1 MTIPRVLISVRSP
14 DQKWSTS
21 DCLTCVIDTGSN
33 FNILHLS
40 ALSDTTVIDKTNK
53 PSLRAVNGS
62 VTQFLGTASLR
73 IKFLNPATFQSI
85 NNSERDCLFHITDS
99 LPITV
104 ILGMPFLHSCVIE
117 NQLKRL
123 TMKTKRKLVS
133 IPFAQNFSFFSQ
145 EAFLS
150 TDIDHTFYQSQ
161 VDKNLE
167 KYKKILKDT
176 DDSTPKDPLKN
187 VQINPKLSQDV
198 QDEIRIL
205 IQRYKHVF
213 QIRTDVG
220 SLFKNGDHEPL
231 KIYLSSRV
239 FQPLAMY
246 PIPETTYPELE
257 KQLNDWLSAG
267 IIEEASDH
275 SEFLSPLK
283 PVPKKSGETRF
294 CLDTRA
300 INSITIPIRCHPPKI
315 MDLVR
320 RASGHKYYTC
330 LDIASF
336 FLSFRLDESSRPLV
350 SFQSPINGKIFQFA
364 VSIFG
369 LRNSMENAI
378 ILMQNEM
385 SSIEG
390 SQQFMVNYVDDV
402 CIYHNDLSD
411 HLFDVERV
419 LQKLESCN
427 LKLKPSK
434 VEIAMHECDL
444 FGFRLN
450 STGFTV
456 SPSKKTA
463 ILKIPEPKTKKELET
478 ILGKASYYRNLLPPK
493 PGMGYFT
500 YQFRDLR
507 GNAKFKF
514 QDHHRKAFA
523 ELKTAMYNFTMLQR
537 LLPSDQHLIVRSD
550 ASHSHWA
557 GSLAAVRNGKEVH
570 IFNVSKAFAGPALR
584 YAICRK
590 ELVGALM
597 TLYEFKDDLYGRE
610 TVELHTDN
618 ASCFFLLNH
627 PEKIVVDSQV
637 FQNMFYNIRH
647 IRFKPVRVSGKT
659 ADWGLIDRLSRSG
672 KQIKITSKNV
682 EQLLTIEDDPHPE
695 DLVCLADLRPVH
707 TRVNGR
713 LLTAPLFDLKVLE
726 HIKNEIKNDP
736 DYVKNNIVPERL
748 RHLLL
753 RSLHQVGHI
762 GVVRMAS
769 ILTNNGITWKKRN
782 ADIELTVRQCN
793 SCSMRKPNNRP
804 VNCVTNVINV
814 LEPKTCVSID
824 ISTVGQP
831 AVFHTLVMIDEYTH
845 FITARRIV
853 SKLSYVNVA
862 NTLLTMLAAYAPMCR
877 VIRLDNASYFNK
889 DFEAFLASL
898 GIRCSFA
905 ARSSSRANGRV
916 ERSIFSVSQ
925 QFMFKLG
932 EFPHLNSFRPIE
944 IDLLLET
951 ICLLIN
957 MTHKVHGITPY
968 TLTYGRQV
976 IYNELEFPSIASSN
990 LNVYEE
996 RLTNRIRSLQKIIKL
1011 SMDKPQKSDQ
1021 TGLFKPGDLVRIKT
1035 YQKAGQNK
1043 LQRLYFSPH
1052 VFEIQTIITNRRT
1065 YKLQNVRDENDIRI
1079 VPDRHCRLVLK
1090 KEERQIVDKEK
1101 PKIDKAYEEYKTNV
1115 INEVQKRES
1124 SNKPIQLRQ
1133 GRARNAQP
1141 EKHTMTLR
1149 KRS

>member
-1 MTIPRVLISVRSP
+1 MTIPRVLISVRLP
-14 DQKWSTS
+14 DHKWSAS

-40 ALSDTTVIDKTNK
+40 ALPKETKIDKSTK
-53 PSLRAVNGS
+53 TSLRAVNGS
-62 VTQFLGTASLR
+62 VTEFLGTTSLK
-73 IKFLNPATFQSI
+73 IQFINPVTFHSI

-104 ILGMPFLHSCVIE
+104 ILGMPLLHNCVIE
-117 NQLKRL
+117 NQFKRL
-123 TMKTKRKLVS
+123 TMKIKRKTIS
-133 IPFAQNFSFFSQ
+133 IPFAQNFSFFNQ

-150 TDIDHTFYQSQ
+150 TDVDQHYYQSH

-167 KYKKILKDT
+167 KYKTILKNV
-176 DDSTPKDPLKN
+176 DDKASKNSLRN
-187 VQINPKLSQDV
+187 VQINPVLPQDA
-198 QDEIRIL
+198 QDEIRML
-205 IQRYKHVF
+205 IERYRHVF
-213 QIRTDVG
+213 QVRTDVG
-220 SLFKNGDHEPL
+220 SLFKNGAHEPL
-231 KIYLSSRV
+231 KIHLSSRV

-246 PIPETTYPELE
+246 PIPEATYPELE
-257 KQLNDWLSAG
+257 KQLEDWLRAG

-320 RASGHKYYTC
+320 KASGHKYYTC

-336 FLSFRLDESSRPLV
+336 FLSFRLDEASRPLV

-390 SQQFMVNYVDDV
+390 AQKFMVNYVDDV
-402 CIYHNDLSD
+402 CIFHDNLSD

-434 VEIAMHECDL
+434 VEFAMNECDL

-450 STGFTV
+450 SKGFTV

-493 PGMGYFT
+493 PGMGYS
-500 YQFRDLR
+500 
-507 GNAKFKF
+507 
-514 QDHHRKAFA
+514 
-523 ELKTAMYNFTMLQR
+523 KTAMYNFTLLQR

-610 TVELHTDN
+610 TVEVHTDN
-618 ASCFFLLNH
+618 ASCFYLLTH

-659 ADWGLIDRLSRSG
+659 ADWDLIDRLSRSG
-672 KQIKITSKNV
+672 KQIKISSRNV

-713 LLTAPLFDLKVLE
+713 LLTAPLFELKVLE
-726 HIKNEIKNDP
+726 QIKAEIKNDP
-736 DYVKNNIVPERL
+736 DYIKNNIVPEHL
-748 RHLLL
+748 RPMLL
-753 RSLHQVGHI
+753 RSLHQIGHI

-804 VNCVTNVINV
+804 LNCVTNVINV
-814 LEPKTCVSID
+814 LEPKTCVCID
-824 ISTVGQP
+824 VSTVGQP
-831 AVFHTLVMIDEYTH
+831 AAFHTLVMIDEYTH

-853 SKLSYVNVA
+853 AKLSYVNVA

-916 ERSIFSVSQ
+916 ERGIFSVSQ
-925 QFMFKLG
+925 QFMFKLE
-932 EFPHLNSFRPIE
+932 EFPHLNEFRPNE

-951 ICLLIN
+951 ICLFIN
-957 MTHKVHGITPY
+957 MTHKNHGITPY

-976 IYNELEFPSIASSN
+976 IYNELEFPSIDSSN
-990 LNVYEE
+990 LNIYEQ
-996 RLTNRIRSLQKIIKL
+996 RLTNRIQSLQKIIKI
-1011 SMDKPQKSDQ
+1011 SMDKPQKSD
-1021 TGLFKPGDLVRIKT
+1021 TSGLFKPGDLVRIRT
-1035 YQKAGQNK
+1035 YQKVGQNK
-1043 LQRLYFSPH
+1043 LQRLYFSAH
-1052 VFEIQTIITNRRT
+1052 IFEIKTVVTNRRT

-1090 KEERQIVDKEK
+1090 SEERQMVDNEK
-1101 PKIDKAYEEYKTNV
+1101 PKIDKAYDEYKNAI
-1115 INEVQKRES
+1115 INETQQRKS
-1124 SNKPIQLRQ
+1124 SQPIQLRK
-1133 GRARNAQP
+1133 GRKIRAEP
-1141 EKHTMTLR
+1141 EQHPMTLR